1 MINFKLFKLFLS
13 LTIVTSITSFL
24 ISNYCFSLKKVSLN
38 KVNNISNISEKDFD
52 KNNNGQIFYQDI
64 SVLNNNTTSK
74 DDSVIDDIQLAKA
87 FYKKDNFIQKNIICG
102 TKYTSQEQ
110 LDFC

>member
-1 MINFKLFKLFLS
+1 M
-13 LTIVTSITSFL
+13 
-24 ISNYCFSLKKVSLN
+24 
-38 KVNNISNISEKDFD
+38 NNISNISEKDFD

-87 FYKKDNFIQKNIICG
+87 FYKKDNLNHLEFR
-102 TKYTSQEQ
+102 TPKYIMMNEKE
-110 LDFC
+110 

>member
-13 LTIVTSITSFL
+13 LTIVTPITIFL

-87 FYKKDNFIQKNIICG
+87 FYKEENLNHFEFR
-102 TKYTSQEQ
+102 TPKYIMVNEKE
-110 LDFC
+110 

>member
-1 MINFKLFKLFLS
+1 M
-13 LTIVTSITSFL
+13 
-24 ISNYCFSLKKVSLN
+24 
-38 KVNNISNISEKDFD
+38 NNISNISEKDFD
-52 KNNNGQIFYQDI
+52 KNNNCQIFYQDI

-102 TKYTSQEQ
+102 LNILVKNN
-110 LDFC
+110 